1 MICCMVSAA
10 AIGAILWVKGAVRA
24 WPRALPFVL
33 VVVAGITVIE
43 LGSHFGSRATA
54 HSHMGSPLTA
64 QDRKTACNAPGRH
77 ADHREVLMLC

>member
-10 AIGAILWVKGAVRA
+10 AIGAILWVKNAVRG

-33 VVVAGITVIE
+33 ALASGITVIE
-43 LGSHFGSRATA
+43 LGSHFGGRATA
-54 HSHMGSPLTA
+54 HSHMGPPTA
-64 QDRKTACNAPGRH
+64 EDRKIACNAPGRH